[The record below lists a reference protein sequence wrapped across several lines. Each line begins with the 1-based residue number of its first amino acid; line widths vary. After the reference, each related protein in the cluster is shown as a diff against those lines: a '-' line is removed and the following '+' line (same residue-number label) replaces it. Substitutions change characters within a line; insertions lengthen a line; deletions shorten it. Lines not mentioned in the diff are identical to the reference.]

1 MWEARP
7 ELREETRQRMLSL
20 RQDPMVQEKIRA
32 HLEGPTNPFRDP
44 AVNQR
49 AAQAAAVTGYSHLNG
64 GNGKAIAQPQQRLFS
79 MLGAGWSLEY
89 VLRTGARGVL
99 PPHYKIDIANPEAKI
114 AIEVDGTG
122 HQAKKVMAADR
133 RKDLFLA
140 NQGWMVIRVR
150 NEHVTPAVASSILK
164 LSQAITSR
172 TDS

>member
-1 MWEARP
+1 MWEASP
-7 ELREETRQRMLSL
+7 ELREAQSKRMQLL
-20 RQDPMVQEKIRA
+20 RQDPSVQEKLRA
-32 HLEGPTNPFRDP
+32 YLEGPTNPLRDP
-44 AVNQR
+44 AVIQK
-49 AAQAAAVTGYSHLNG
+49 AQEAAAARGFEHLNG
-64 GNGKAIAQPQQRLFS
+64 GNGKPIAQQQQKLFS

-89 VLRTGARGVL
+89 VLRTGMV
-99 PPHYKIDIANPEAKI
+99 PHHYKIDIANPTAKV

-122 HQAKKVMAADR
+122 HQAKKIMEADR

-164 LSQAITSR
+164 LSQAITSP